1 VRLDYDR
8 IADRY
13 DAHPWRAKGP
23 DPDLAAFLAA
33 RSDPAAPAVLDL
45 GCGTGNQLVADLAAH
60 PSARLAGLDRFSGM
74 LRHARAKSAAVAW
87 VRGDAASLPFS
98 DGAFDFVTC
107 QFMFHHVERKGS
119 AVREILRVLR
129 PGGRLVM
136 SNLDPYGMLECSL
149 YAYFPEALEADQRD
163 FPPHGR
169 IREELSACGFSDV
182 RSSRSWIRARPTL
195 AEFAAS
201 VKRREACSQL
211 MTIADKAY
219 EDGLRRVESDLQEP
233 GAASKRVDSAVCLLK
248 IVAEKPAGA

>member
-33 RSDPAAPAVLDL
+33 RRDLSAPAVLDL
-45 GCGTGNQLVADLAAH
+45 GCGTGNQLVANRSAH
-60 PSARLAGLDRFSGM
+60 PSARLAGLDRFAGM
-74 LRHARAKSAAVAW
+74 LRQARSKSAAVAW
-87 VRGDAASLPFS
+87 VLGDAAALPFR
-98 DGAFDFVTC
+98 DAAMDIVTC

-119 AVREILRVLR
+119 AVREISRVLR
-129 PGGRLVM
+129 PGGRLVL
-136 SNLDPYGMLECSL
+136 SNLDPYGMLECAL

-169 IREELSACGFSDV
+169 IREELASCGFADV
-182 RSSRSWIRARPTL
+182 RSSRSWVRARPTL
-195 AEFAAS
+195 AEFAAT
-201 VKRREACSQL
+201 VRRRDWCSQL

-219 EDGLRRVESDLQEP
+219 EDGLRRVETELQEP
-233 GAASKRVDSAVCLLK
+233 GAASKRVDSTVCLLK
-248 IVAEKPAGA
+248 IVAEKPGQA